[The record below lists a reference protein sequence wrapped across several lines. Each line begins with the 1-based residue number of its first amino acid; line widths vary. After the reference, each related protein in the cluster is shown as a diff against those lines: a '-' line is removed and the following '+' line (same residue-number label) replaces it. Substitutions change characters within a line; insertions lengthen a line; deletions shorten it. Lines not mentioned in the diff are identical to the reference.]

1 MVSIQMFIHSMN
13 TSMLMGEI
21 ADPYGAPAEVYEQT
35 YHKIYDLVKK
45 MKTTRD

>member
-1 MVSIQMFIHSMN
+1 MKIIFVCTGN
-13 TSMLMGEI
+13 TCRSP
-21 ADPYGAPAEVYEQT
+21 DPYGAPAEVYEQT